1 MAEGKYLH
9 VVRLLK
15 ACGLFM
21 FVAVSIAAC
30 CRAIGTTQKEN
41 ITVRERAG
49 IVQGFE
55 TSASIGSLSQLQ
67 AGQSLYVVGRSM
79 RDTVVRIRTVNN
91 TVFADVECP
100 DDTVFVTDTLRVKET
115 LTVQEKQS
123 FWEVVGISGTAL
135 FAWILLA
142 VIAIMYFNRARKYN
156 A

>member
-1 MAEGKYLH
+1 
-9 VVRLLK
+9 
-15 ACGLFM
+15 M
-21 FVAVSIAAC
+21 FVAVSITAC
-30 CRAIGTTQKEN
+30 CRAIGTTEKEN
-41 ITVRERAG
+41 VTVRERAV